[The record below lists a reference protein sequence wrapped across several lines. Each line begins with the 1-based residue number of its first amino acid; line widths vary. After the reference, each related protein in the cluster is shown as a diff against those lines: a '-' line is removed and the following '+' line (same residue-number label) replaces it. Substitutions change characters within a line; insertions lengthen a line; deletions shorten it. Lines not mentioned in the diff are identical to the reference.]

1 MFLKQKERENSMGTK
16 KLKEHLP
23 ILEIVGI
30 NLRHN
35 TFLSVIVSVAI
46 IMITPIIF
54 GTANLNQTESA
65 IPLEMFVSLLGIVLF
80 TPIFQPEQNH
90 EIADVVFP
98 KCVSMNVIYLIRA
111 VYTFV
116 FLIAFISLFG
126 VFMRLQKSDVT
137 FLMLIANAVFLGSLG
152 MLAAALAG
160 NTIVAYMIPMVYYM
174 LNYGAG
180 RKLGNFYLFS
190 MRTYNYQP
198 KIWLL
203 TTGIILVFLSLL
215 IERLKKKMK

>member
-1 MFLKQKERENSMGTK
+1 
-16 KLKEHLP
+16 
-23 ILEIVGI
+23 
-30 NLRHN
+30 
-35 TFLSVIVSVAI
+35 
-46 IMITPIIF
+46 MITPIIF

-116 FLIAFISLFG
+116 FLIAFIALFG

-137 FLMLIANAVFLGSLG
+137 FLMLIGTVANAVFLGSLG

-160 NTIVAYMIPMVYYM
+160 NTIVAYMIPIVY
-174 LNYGAG
+174 
-180 RKLGNFYLFS
+180 
-190 MRTYNYQP
+190 
-198 KIWLL
+198 
-203 TTGIILVFLSLL
+203 
-215 IERLKKKMK
+215 

>member
-1 MFLKQKERENSMGTK
+1 M
-16 KLKEHLP
+16 P
-23 ILEIVGI
+23 ILEIARI

-35 TFLSVIVSVAI
+35 TLLSLIVSAAI
-46 IMITPIIF
+46 IMVTPIIF
-54 GTANLNQTESA
+54 GIANLNQTESA

-111 VYTFV
+111 VYTFF
-116 FLIAFISLFG
+116 FLIAFIALFG

-137 FLMLIANAVFLGSLG
+137 FLMLIGTVANAVFLGSLG
-152 MLAAALAG
+152 MLAAVLTD

-190 MRTYNYQP
+190 MRIPDYQP

-203 TTGIILVFLSLL
+203 TTGIFLIFVSLL
-215 IERLKKKMK
+215 IERFKKKMK